1 MKIREF
7 NISDQDDVVN
17 LWKECQLTVPWNDPY
32 KDIQRKVKVD
42 PDLFLVGE
50 ISGVIVAT
58 VMGGY
63 DGHRGWINYLAV
75 SPSHRRKGYACMIMK
90 KVEGQLKQKGCPKI
104 NLQVRESNIDIIA
117 FYEAIGYGND
127 KVIGLGKRLENDN

>member
-7 NISDQDDVVN
+7 IISDQDDVVN